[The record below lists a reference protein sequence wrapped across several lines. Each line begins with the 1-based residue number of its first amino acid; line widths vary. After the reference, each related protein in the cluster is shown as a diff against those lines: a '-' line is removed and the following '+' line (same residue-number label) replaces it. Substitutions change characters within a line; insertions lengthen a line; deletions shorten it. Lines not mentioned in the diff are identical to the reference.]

1 MKLILTH
8 EGEHARTDKDI
19 RNYIKEQMES
29 DIVFSSN
36 HELAILILRIECLKN
51 DIEKITYQYGD
62 EEKEVDVHFS
72 PEMGEEPWGKG
83 LRKSTEALRKKQ
95 KFEEKV
101 SDRVII
107 VNESVPALSDR
118 DLNLEVE
125 RFLTQDLERELNV
138 SNETMLETAIYNAG
152 YDNELNLENVVIASS
167 KDEYCFN
174 ELMMLDKEMPDMIA
188 DLFQE
193 LRHVK
198 RKLNR

>member
-8 EGEHARTDKDI
+8 EGKHARTDEEI
-19 RNYIKEQMES
+19 RGYIKEQMETGV
-29 DIVFSSN
+29 VFSSN
-36 HELAILILRIECLKN
+36 HELAILILRIECLEKG
-51 DIEKITYQYGD
+51 IETITYKYGD
-62 EEKEVDVHFS
+62 EEKEVSVNFNPD
-72 PEMGEEPWGKG
+72 MGEEPWWKG

-152 YDNELNLENVVIASS
+152 YDNELNLENVVISSS